1 MKRPSNSGDDEENR
15 FPLAADELFSSSP
28 ARRIGETIIQFPG
41 PAASAGDHEGAGVS
55 SASASSPFVS
65 LGSVTHAV
73 VLRLRGG
80 FPRISMPARPG
91 EEEEEQAA
99 PADQSAWERD

>member
-1 MKRPSNSGDDEENR
+1 MKRPSNSDGDGEAQGFMREPTSPPSLR
-15 FPLAADELFSSSP
+15 SAA
-28 ARRIGETIIQFPG
+28 GGTVIQFPS
-41 PAASAGDHEGAGVS
+41 PAAFAGAREGAGVS
-55 SASASSPFVS
+55 SASASSTFVS

-91 EEEEEQAA
+91 EEEEQAA
-99 PADQSAWERD
+99 PADQSAGERD

>member
-41 PAASAGDHEGAGVS
+41 PAASAGDQEDAGVS
-55 SASASSPFVS
+55 SASASSTFVP
-65 LGSVTHAV
+65 LGSAIRPVI
-73 VLRLRGG
+73 LRLKGR
-80 FPRISMPARPG
+80 FPRISMPARLR
-91 EEEEEQAA
+91 EEEDAAA
-99 PADQSAWERD
+99 PADQSAEERD